1 MVDITPQEEVP
12 QEETPREEMVAPID
26 NALAEKIYK
35 TIEDHGE
42 VLKKMGSHLSK
53 LEESKLK
60 KPMHLEINEEE
71 EKKEW
76 DEREKANYE
85 RNKQF
90 EKLATETIAMKEKME
105 TMQLTFHRAQGIDDC
120 LYNMGGLNSKAPV
133 ALAPKFKISNAKK
146 FNRIEDLKHHV
157 RRYISIVEIVDIVCP
172 PSIYMPNL
180 ENSKNVNSFTRGPW
194 EHLN

>member
-1 MVDITPQEEVP
+1 MVDITP

-71 EKKEW
+71 EKEEW
-76 DEREKANYE
+76 DERE
-85 RNKQF
+85 
-90 EKLATETIAMKEKME
+90 
-105 TMQLTFHRAQGIDDC
+105 G
-120 LYNMGGLNSKAPV
+120 
-133 ALAPKFKISNAKK
+133 SN
-146 FNRIEDLKHHV
+146 FVIRPSLK
-157 RRYISIVEIVDIVCP
+157 
-172 PSIYMPNL
+172 
-180 ENSKNVNSFTRGPW
+180 
-194 EHLN
+194 